1 MTWVLMTY
9 WVRMTQLGLGDLGS
23 DDFGLDDLG
32 SDDLVGDSGADV
44 VGVR

>member
-23 DDFGLDDLG
+23 DD
-32 SDDLVGDSGADV
+32 SVGDSGADV